1 MCAAVYGK
9 IFFGSHSQ
17 LFSCSIYFVAS
28 HPVLTRIITIEREG
42 KVSKKGRRKDRTAV
56 HRPGKIR
63 DFSTR
68 LWYIF
73 WQFGRQNIFAIRFGY
88 IVYAV
93 LLVLPEAGGV
103 EAAAGQEDE
112 SPRGQTPAVSALSG
126 RQSWNC
132 VHIFAGWREKKR
144 CGKLCAFCSFLGW
157 NECLTLR

>member
-1 MCAAVYGK
+1 MCAAVYVN
-9 IFFGSHSQ
+9 IFFVAFPI
-17 LFSCSIYFVAS
+17 LFLLYLFRGIPSCLDKDNNYRKRRQSI
-28 HPVLTRIITIEREG
+28 E
-42 KVSKKGRRKDRTAV
+42 KKGRRKDRTAV

-73 WQFGRQNIFAIRFGY
+73 WQFGRQNIFVIRFGY

-144 CGKLCAFCSFLGW
+144 CRKLRAFCSVLGW
-157 NECLTLR
+157 NWCLTLR